1 MSFVLFP
8 THKEKTLNP
17 NTIEN
22 FDTLTRNAA
31 KDHTILLGSYKNHAG
46 TTYGNAYAAHDLTNP
61 LTAHVLIEGRA
72 GAGKSVLVEN
82 YLRTADQFP
91 DEFSVV
97 YLGVRNS
104 YNENYRKTTTEQVIE
119 KLDEVDKE
127 LARRQSIL
135 EDANVF
141 SIDELEKSDSDTA
154 LPRLLVVI
162 DGFDFFLR
170 EADYSG
176 RNLLTH
182 RIESIVRLGRALGVH
197 LIATTQS
204 ERSMPYAAS
213 TDLFPSVIRFRA
225 DGVLMAN
232 SGEAVWEVDDQTGDV
247 FSVFSDL

>member
-31 KDHTILLGSYKNHAG
+31 KDHTILLGSYKNRAG
-46 TTYGNAYAAHDLTNP
+46 TTYGNAYAAHNLTNP

-91 DEFSVV
+91 DEFSAL

-119 KLDEVDKE
+119 KLDEMVKE
-127 LARRQSIL
+127 LARRQFIL

-141 SIDELEKSDSDTA
+141 SIDELERSGDNTA
-154 LPRLLVVI
+154 PARLLVVI
-162 DGFDFFLR
+162 DGLDYFLSAADFS
-170 EADYSG
+170 D
-176 RNLLTH
+176 RNRLAH
-182 RIESIVRLGRALGVH
+182 HIESIGRLGRALGVH
-197 LIATTQS
+197 LVATTQS
-204 ERSMPYAAS
+204 NRALPYASCTA
-213 TDLFPSVIRFRA
+213 LFPSMIRFHA

-232 SGEAVWEVDDQTGDV
+232 SGEAVWEVDGQTGDV

>member
-1 MSFVLFP
+1 M
-8 THKEKTLNP
+8 NP

-31 KDHTILLGSYKNHAG
+31 KDHTILLGSYKNRAG

-61 LTAHVLIEGRA
+61 LTAHVLVEGRA

-91 DEFSVV
+91 DEFSAL

-119 KLDEVDKE
+119 KLDEVDNE
-127 LARRQSIL
+127 LARRQSVL
-135 EDANVF
+135 EDANAF
-141 SIDELEKSDSDTA
+141 SIDELEKSDNDTA

-162 DGFDFFLR
+162 DGLDYFLR
-170 EADYSG
+170 TVDGLG
-176 RNLLTH
+176 RD
-182 RIESIVRLGRALGVH
+182 RIARHIGSVGRLGRALGVH
-197 LIATTQS
+197 MIATTQS
-204 ERSMPYAAS
+204 ERALPYS
-213 TDLFPSVIRFRA
+213 SCTDLFPSMIRFHA

-232 SGEAVWEVDDQTGDV
+232 SGEAVWEVNGQTGDV